1 MKKFILVTCAIFTF
15 QATNAAEVIYLNDD
29 STQVERFDTKS
40 HKSGFSQAMSQGGG
54 MAQSSGTGMPE
65 YKLTP
70 KEMSKKKLVSLL
82 QQAMTEAKKLEALE
96 GDFDYR
102 FFEDDIKMAIKE
114 ISFI

>member
-1 MKKFILVTCAIFTF
+1 MKKFIFATYALFVF

-29 STQVERFDTKS
+29 STQVERFDSKS
-40 HKSGFSQAMSQGGG
+40 HKAGFSQAVSNESETMQN
-54 MAQSSGTGMPE
+54 SGTGAPE

-70 KEMSKKKLVSLL
+70 KEMSKKRLVGLL
-82 QQAMTEAKKLEALE
+82 QQAVTEAKKLEALE

-102 FFEDDIKMAIKE
+102 FFEEDIKMAIKE